1 MQIDISILIA
11 VVSLGLSAA
20 VGISGLKRAKTQD
33 DKKDASS
40 LTTLLVKIENINNGI
55 NEIKSD
61 MRGVRADIQDVRE
74 RLVIVEQSVKSAHHR
89 IDNIEGGKK
98 NEQ

>member
-1 MQIDISILIA
+1 MQIDLSYLIA
-11 VVSLGLSAA
+11 VISLILSAV
-20 VGISGLKRAKTQD
+20 VGLTGLKRARWQD
-33 DKKDASS
+33 DKSDASS

-61 MRGVRADIQDVRE
+61 MRNMRVDLQDVRE

-89 IDNIEGGKK
+89 IDTIEGGKK